1 MWSSRKAINLDLLWN
16 NTKVLIWKLM
26 SKAHGILDKKREE
39 LISTLRKMSQ
49 LFLLEQS
56 SRSSLMSVSL
66 FFFQHSSRIARAAHS
81 FLLCWTERETGEERR
96 RRVYPLKRYRWWE
109 EKKGVRPNVR
119 GKTCPGARRKYSP
132 GLRLTNPSWPGRS
145 QP

>member
-26 SKAHGILDKKREE
+26 SKAHGILDTQKKERRINFHFTENV
-39 LISTLRKMSQ
+39 ST
-49 LFLLEQS
+49 FLLEQKQQIV
-56 SRSSLMSVSL
+56 LDECL
-66 FFFQHSSRIARAAHS
+66 FFFSSRIARAAHS

-132 GLRLTNPSWPGRS
+132 GLRLTNPSWSGRS